1 MTPEDERELFR
12 RLARID
18 RRLQM
23 LGGWGIGMLALYLA
37 DRVYEGS
44 KADWGAAMATLL
56 AVFAAIAVG
65 WFFVHH
71 FDRD

>member
-23 LGGWGIGMLALYLA
+23 FGGWGIGMLAVYLA

-44 KADWGAAMATLL
+44 KVDWGAATATLL
-56 AVFAAIAVG
+56 AVVAAIAVG
-65 WFFVHH
+65 WFFVHQ